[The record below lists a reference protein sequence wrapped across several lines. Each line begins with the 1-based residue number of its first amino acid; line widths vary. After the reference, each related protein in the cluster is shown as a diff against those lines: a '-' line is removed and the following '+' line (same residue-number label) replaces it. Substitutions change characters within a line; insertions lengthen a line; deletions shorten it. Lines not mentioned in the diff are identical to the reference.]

1 VIKALKQQV
10 SALQSRTSDLTAMK
24 KEITQLSREN
34 TRLVNE
40 NEKLTESLE
49 SAQKESS
56 ALSTKL
62 SAARASASSDNK
74 AVPGSAMKARTGGVV
89 LPGTAEAARDAQLQK
104 QKVEMYCDLT
114 NLVVVGIKKNEDEE
128 EVYDCLQTGRN
139 GSQFIATLYAVWIRL
154 LTQIYSFTFP
164 LDGRRRDRFL
174 RRHRVHLPAAAG

>member
-24 KEITQLSREN
+24 KEIAQLSREN

-74 AVPGSAMKARTGGVV
+74 AVPGR
-89 LPGTAEAARDAQLQK
+89 AEAARDAQLQK

-139 GSQFIATLYAVWIRL
+139 GSQFISTLYAVWIRL

>member
-1 VIKALKQQV
+1 
-10 SALQSRTSDLTAMK
+10 MK
-24 KEITQLSREN
+24 KEIAQLSKEN

-40 NEKLTESLE
+40 NKKLSESLE
-49 SAQKESS
+49 SSQKESN

-74 AVPGSAMKARTGGVV
+74 AVPGSAMKARAGGVV

-128 EVYDCLQTGRN
+128 DVYDCLQTGRN
-139 GSQFIATLYAVWIRL
+139 GSQLMPTPYTVCIQTLTKIHSLTLPPDRCRRNRL
-154 LTQIYSFTFP
+154 VPRY
-164 LDGRRRDRFL
+164 
-174 RRHRVHLPAAAG
+174 RVHLPAAAG